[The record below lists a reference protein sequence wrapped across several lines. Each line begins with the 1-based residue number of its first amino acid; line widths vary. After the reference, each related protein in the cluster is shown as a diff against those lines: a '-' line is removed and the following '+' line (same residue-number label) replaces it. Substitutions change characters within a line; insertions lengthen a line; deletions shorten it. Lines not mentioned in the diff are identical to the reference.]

1 MGVNDVVRPSA
12 PEKGIL
18 IVDDHPLVRRG
29 LTALLASE
37 PGLAVVAEAGSC
49 RVALEALERIR
60 PDLVIVDLAL
70 GTEDGLEL
78 VKKIRSRQAATPVL
92 VLSMY
97 EESLYAERC
106 LKAGAMGYVSKRQL
120 DQELL
125 GAVHALIRGETYL
138 TAGLQ
143 RHLVRKYVAG
153 DALEP
158 ESAPAALSDREL
170 QVFRLLGE
178 GLGTRAIATRLNL
191 SIKTVE
197 SHREHI
203 KKKLSVTCSAE
214 LVRRA
219 VQWVEASR
227 RPD

>member
-1 MGVNDVVRPSA
+1 MAVNDVVRA
-12 PEKGIL
+12 PDPAKGIL

-29 LTALLASE
+29 LTALIESE

-49 RVALEALERIR
+49 RAALEALDRVR

-70 GTEDGLEL
+70 GAEDGLEL
-78 VKKIRSRQAATPVL
+78 VKKIRLRQAGTPVL

-120 DQELL
+120 DEELL
-125 GAVHALIRGETYL
+125 GALHALMRGETYL
-138 TAGLQ
+138 TAELQ
-143 RHLVRKYVAG
+143 RSLVEKYAAG
-153 DALEP
+153 HALGS
-158 ESAPAALSDREL
+158 ESTPGALSDREL

-178 GLGTRAIATRLNL
+178 GLGTRAIAEHLHL
-191 SIKTVE
+191 SNKTIE

-203 KKKLSVTCSAE
+203 KTKLGLKSSAE
-214 LVRRA
+214 LVQRA

-227 RPD
+227 RSG